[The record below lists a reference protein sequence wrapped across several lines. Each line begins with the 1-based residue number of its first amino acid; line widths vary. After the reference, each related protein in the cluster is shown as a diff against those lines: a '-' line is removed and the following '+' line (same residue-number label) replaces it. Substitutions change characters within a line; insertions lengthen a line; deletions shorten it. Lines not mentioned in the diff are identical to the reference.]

1 MICEEYVFKEW
12 EESKMKMFTKSLVKK
27 AVLLGGLAA
36 CLALGGAFDAG
47 NVPDV
52 LAVKQAHAQDVYA
65 GTAQGGGNIYVM
77 THTIRWSGDS
87 RFNVRTKRVYS
98 YGSGYDME
106 GWGFIHTGRGWTYSL
121 TESESKNGMVPV
133 SKPYYPVESGS
144 VMEAVL
150 NICLNS

>member
-27 AVLLGGLAA
+27 SVLLGGLAA

-52 LAVKQAHAQDVYA
+52 LAVKQAHAEDVYA
-65 GTAQGGGNIYVM
+65 GTNRGADVYVM

-87 RFNVRTKRVYS
+87 STKSVSRYE
-98 YGSGYDME
+98 YDTQ
-106 GWGFIHTGRGWTYSL
+106 GWGFVHTGQGWMYSL
-121 TESESKNGMVPV
+121 TESEGKRGLTPV
-133 SKPYYPVESGS
+133 SSPYYPVESEPI
-144 VMEAVL
+144 MEAVL

>member
-1 MICEEYVFKEW
+1 
-12 EESKMKMFTKSLVKK
+12 MKMFTKSLVKK
-27 AVLLGGLAA
+27 SVLLGGLAA
-36 CLALGGAFDAG
+36 VLALGGAFDAG

-65 GTAQGGGNIYVM
+65 GTNHGSDIYVM

-87 RFNVRTKRVYS
+87 RFNVRTKRVYG
-98 YGSGYDME
+98 YGTGYDME
-106 GWGFIHTGRGWTYSL
+106 GWGFVHTGRGWTYSL
-121 TESESKNGMVPV
+121 TEGESKNGMVPI

-150 NICLNS
+150 HICLNS

>member
-27 AVLLGGLAA
+27 SVLLGGLAA

-52 LAVKQAHAQDVYA
+52 LAVKQAHAEDVYA
-65 GTAQGGGNIYVM
+65 GTNRGADVYVM

-87 RFNVRTKRVYS
+87 RFNVRTKSVRRYE
-98 YGSGYDME
+98 YDTQ
-106 GWGFIHTGRGWTYSL
+106 GWGFVHTGQGWMYSL
-121 TESESKNGMVPV
+121 TESEGKHGLTPTS
-133 SKPYYPVESGS
+133 SPYYPVESEPI
-144 VMEAVL
+144 MEAVL
-150 NICLNS
+150 NVCLNS

>member
-1 MICEEYVFKEW
+1 
-12 EESKMKMFTKSLVKK
+12 MKMFTKSLVKK
-27 AVLLGGLAA
+27 SVLLGGLAA

-52 LAVKQAHAQDVYA
+52 LAVKQAHAEDVYA
-65 GTAQGGGNIYVM
+65 GAAQGGGNIYVM

-87 RFNVRTKRVYS
+87 RFNVRTKSVRRYE
-98 YGSGYDME
+98 YDTQS
-106 GWGFIHTGRGWTYSL
+106 WGFVHTGQGWMYSL
-121 TESESKNGMVPV
+121 TESESKNGMVSV